1 MWRFPWLLSAL
12 GIEESVRGA
21 TSTVCIPCLT
31 SRTKRVPH
39 LLSWSRRILEFAAT
53 IKSTFEPVVQANL
66 YPRSQIDIFIQVLQQ
81 DGGLLQACIN
91 GTTLALINA
100 GIPMNDFI
108 CAVTGGVHSTFP
120 ILDLTLLEESDVPNV
135 TVAVMPKT
143 QKVSMVTMETRLH
156 VDRFDEIFKLVTDA
170 GLVVHEEMKR
180 AILARSVALT
190 KTTNP
195 SQYRTSDAA
204 YNVQGEMND

>member
-21 TSTVCIPCLT
+21 TSTVCTPFLT

-204 YNVQGEMND
+204 YNAQGEMND